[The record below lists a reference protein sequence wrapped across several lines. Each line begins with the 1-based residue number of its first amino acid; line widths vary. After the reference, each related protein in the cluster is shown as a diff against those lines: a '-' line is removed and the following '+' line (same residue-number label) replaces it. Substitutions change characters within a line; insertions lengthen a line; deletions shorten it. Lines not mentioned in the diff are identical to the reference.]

1 MNGYRL
7 RSLLLDLSEETP
19 DVDLVVSKLST
30 IIDTSRDCDKPI
42 YENLLT
48 RYVSGTLDSSN
59 LLRLL
64 YLFSL
69 PLSSLNKYSYT
80 SWCKEFLRMLLC
92 DNEEKRH
99 YEIRIKAIINGYNSE
114 GV

>member
-1 MNGYRL
+1 MNEYRTK
-7 RSLLLDLSEETP
+7 SLLLDLSEETP
-19 DVDLVVSKLST
+19 NIDLIVNKLST

-69 PLSSLNKYSYT
+69 PFPSLNKYSYT
-80 SWCKEFLRMLLC
+80 SWCKEFLKMLLC
-92 DNEEKRH
+92 NDEEKRY

-114 GV
+114 EV